1 MESASLV
8 PLILPLALF
17 FIMLG
22 VGMSLRLSDFK
33 SVLQQPLAV
42 VLGVSCQLLLL
53 PLLGVA
59 TVWLFQ
65 LPATLAVGIMI
76 LTFAPGGATS
86 NMITYLARGDTALSV
101 CMTGITGLITPFSIP
116 LLSLMAIS
124 LLMQE
129 SYAIAFPVAETI
141 VKLLLIS
148 LLPAILGALINQ
160 KWPQFCQR
168 IQKGI
173 KVMACVFLILVVFG
187 IVKANW
193 GQLPDLVLQVGPA
206 VLVLVSVAM
215 SLGYLIA
222 LKAGL
227 AKEQGLT
234 LAIEV
239 GIQNAAIALL
249 VTGGI
254 LQNAEMA
261 ASALIYGVL
270 MNIPAFLL
278 IAYRNLPQRRSEER
292 AA

>member
-8 PLILPLALF
+8 PMILPLALF